1 MSGIT
6 DSAKFNSNSSYYL
19 ANEPSTAGG
28 TDTIN
33 GNLTVTG
40 NTSSL
45 GSLSAGTTL
54 TVSGTATLGG
64 AVNATGLI
72 TSLGGMASS
81 AVIVAPV
88 FTNTTA
94 SPTPQVIQ
102 IVSAGVPV
110 SGVTV
115 GSTGTGNNLLA
126 INMATLIPNCSN
138 YKSYRVFISGS
149 SSNRYSGMTMG
160 YSGGGSGGAFITQ
173 WQAVAGF
180 ALYTGN
186 YKGNVSTVGLDAPA
200 GSGGTLAVY
209 PDNVIVCPSDLTG
222 NILYYGGTLT
232 NGATGGFNVTG
243 TNVWLTF
250 VPIL

>member
-19 ANEPSTAGG
+19 ANEPSSAGG

-94 SPTPQVIQ
+94 SPTPQTFQ
-102 IVSAGVPV
+102 IVNGGVPA
-110 SGVTV
+110 SGVTI
-115 GSTGTGNNLLA
+115 GPTGAGNNMLA
-126 INMATLIPNCSN
+126 INMSTLVPNSSN
-138 YKSYRVFISGS
+138 YKSYRVFLSGS
-149 SSNRYSGMTMG
+149 ATDRYVGMG
-160 YSGGGSGGAFITQ
+160 AAYSGGSTSGAFIVQ
-173 WQAVAGF
+173 FQSVSGYQS
-180 ALYTGN
+180 YTRN
-186 YKGNVSTVGLDAPA
+186 YKGNVSIEALSAPA
-200 GSGGTLAVY
+200 GSGGTIALY

-222 NILYYGGTLT
+222 SILYFSGEVTNGGTVGLNT
-232 NGATGGFNVTG
+232 TASNI
-243 TNVWLTF
+243 WLTF

>member
-72 TSLGGMASS
+72 TSLGGFTTGSFMTAGTYTNSS
-81 AVIVAPV
+81 ASV
-88 FTNTTA
+88 
-94 SPTPQVIQ
+94 TPQAIQ
-102 IVSAGVPV
+102 IVNAGVPV
-110 SGVTV
+110 SGVTI
-115 GSTGTGNNLLA
+115 GPTGTGNNMLA
-126 INMATLIPNCSN
+126 INMSTLVPNSNN
-138 YKSYRVFISGS
+138 YKSYRVFLSGS
-149 SSNRYSGMTMG
+149 PTDRYSGMG
-160 YSGGGSGGAFITQ
+160 GAYSGGANTGAFIVQ
-173 WQAVAGF
+173 FQAVSGYQE
-180 ALYTGN
+180 YTRN
-186 YKGNVSTVGLDAPA
+186 YKGNSANQGLSAPA
-200 GSGGTLAVY
+200 GGGGTIALY
-209 PDNVIVCPSDLTG
+209 PDNVIVCPTDLTG
-222 NILYYGGTLT
+222 SILYLCGEVTNGGTVGLNT
-232 NGATGGFNVTG
+232 TASNI
-243 TNVWLTF
+243 WLTF